1 MFINK
6 INKRKKFP
14 LMRRKKFPLMRRL
27 HNNNNSGFTL
37 MEVLVAML
45 ILTVGLLGM
54 AALITGIINSNKLS
68 NRISTATVLAQD
80 KMEEIKSDGYSNA
93 DNEPRNSLPYPYDKY
108 EREVTGLDVESP
120 AANMKTVTVT
130 VYWES
135 SKSVSL
141 QTILA
146 E

>member
-1 MFINK
+1 
-6 INKRKKFP
+6 
-14 LMRRKKFPLMRRL
+14 MRRL
-27 HNNNNSGFTL
+27 RNNNNGFTL

-45 ILTVGLLGM
+45 ILSVGLLGM

-80 KMEEIKSDGYSNA
+80 KMEDIKRLGFSNA
-93 DNEPRNSLPYPYDKY
+93 ASETKVPMSSPYDNY
-108 EREVTGLDVESP
+108 EREVTVTPNSP
-120 AANMKTVTVT
+120 ATGMSTVTVT
-130 VYWES
+130 VYWEL

-146 E
+146 Q

>member
-1 MFINK
+1 
-6 INKRKKFP
+6 
-14 LMRRKKFPLMRRL
+14 MRRL
-27 HNNNNSGFTL
+27 RNNNSGFTL

-45 ILTVGLLGM
+45 ILSVGLLGM

-80 KMEEIKSDGYSNA
+80 KMEDIKRIGYSA
-93 DNEPRNSLPYPYDKY
+93 GNETRAFLSSPYDNY

-141 QTILA
+141 KTILA
-146 E
+146 K

>member
-1 MFINK
+1 MKSMNMFNT
-6 INKRKKFP
+6 R
-14 LMRRKKFPLMRRL
+14 
-27 HNNNNSGFTL
+27 NNSGFTL

-45 ILTVGLLGM
+45 ILSVGLLGM
-54 AALITGIINSNKLS
+54 AALVTGIINSNKLS

-80 KMEEIKSDGYSNA
+80 KMEDIKRIGYDNA
-93 DNEPRNSLPYPYDKY
+93 VSETKASMSSPYDNY
-108 EREVTGLDVESP
+108 EREVTVVDPSP

-141 QTILA
+141 KTILA
-146 E
+146 K